1 MGLMD
6 NIRGFF
12 SKSKNNQ
19 DSQPQ
24 INEIYEKNKIANKI
38 VSLVDEIKSVNSLDS
53 SIWNLSNIST
63 YELYNRSLEDLKHLQ
78 SSLEIRLSQ
87 LTRQRKTGDTQRET
101 LEEAKWT
108 GQKPKDMSNRDFDRL
123 QRDDR

>member
-24 INEIYEKNKIANKI
+24 INENYEKNKIANKI
-38 VSLVDEIKSVNSLDS
+38 VSLVNEIKSVNSLDS

-63 YELYNRSLEDLKHLQ
+63 YELNNRSLDDLKNLQ
-78 SSLEIRLSQ
+78 SSLESRLSQ
-87 LTRQRKTGDTQRET
+87 LTRQRRTGYAQRES

>member
-19 DSQPQ
+19 VSQPQ
-24 INEIYEKNKIANKI
+24 INESYEKNKIVNKI
-38 VSLVDEIKSVNSLDS
+38 VNLVDEIKSVNSFDS

-63 YELYNRSLEDLKHLQ
+63 YELNNRSLDDLKHLQ

-87 LTRQRKTGDTQRET
+87 LTKQRQTGNEQKES
-101 LEEAKWT
+101 LEESKWT
-108 GQKPKDMSNRDFDRL
+108 GQKPKDMSNHDFDRL
-123 QRDDR
+123 QREDR